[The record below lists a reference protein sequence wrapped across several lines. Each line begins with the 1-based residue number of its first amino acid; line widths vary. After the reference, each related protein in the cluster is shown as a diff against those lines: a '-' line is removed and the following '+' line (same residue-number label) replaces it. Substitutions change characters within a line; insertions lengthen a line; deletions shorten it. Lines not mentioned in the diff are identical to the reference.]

1 MMTADREQLI
11 KDLEMKAKLFRREI
25 LEMTFQAGSGHPGG
39 SMSAIDIITVLYY
52 YVMRVDPSNPHWKDR
67 DRFILSKGHVCPALY
82 TVLAEKGFFPKEA
95 LWTLRQ
101 PGSILQGHPDMR
113 LTPGVDMSTGSLG
126 QGLSVA
132 CGMALA
138 ARLDNKD
145 YSTYCM
151 LGDGEVQEGNIWE
164 GALFAAHYHLDNLV
178 AILDKN
184 KLQIAGYTED
194 IIALDP
200 LVAKWKAFGWDV
212 IQLSDGNDMGQIL
225 HVFDRLQFLKGKPK
239 IIIADTIKG
248 KGVSFM
254 EDQPEYHGRA
264 LSSSEM
270 ERARQE
276 LVIPDFTVT

>member
-1 MMTADREQLI
+1 MAGDREQLI
-11 KDLEMKAKLFRREI
+11 QDLELKAKLFRREI
-25 LEMTFQAGSGHPGG
+25 LEMTFLAGSGHPGG

-52 YVMRVDPSNPHWKDR
+52 YIMRVDPNNPQWEDR

-95 LWTLRQ
+95 LWTLRK

-113 LTPGVDMSTGSLG
+113 ITPGVDMSTGSLG

-138 ARLDNKD
+138 ARLDNKEF
-145 YSTYCM
+145 STYCM
-151 LGDGEVQEGNIWE
+151 MGDGEIQEGNIWE
-164 GALFAAHYHLDNLV
+164 GALFAAHYNLDNLI

-184 KLQIAGYTED
+184 KLQIAGFTED

-200 LVAKWKAFGWDV
+200 LIAKWEAFGWDV
-212 IQLSDGNDMGQIL
+212 IELLDGNDIDQIIRA
-225 HVFDRLQFLKGKPK
+225 FDSIKSLTGKPK
-239 IIIADTIKG
+239 IIIANTIKG

-264 LSSSEM
+264 LSASEM
-270 ERARQE
+270 DRARKE
-276 LVIPDFTVT
+276 LMIPDFTVT

>member
-1 MMTADREQLI
+1 
-11 KDLEMKAKLFRREI
+11 
-25 LEMTFQAGSGHPGG
+25 
-39 SMSAIDIITVLYY
+39 MSAIDIITVLYY
-52 YVMRVDPSNPHWKDR
+52 YVMRVDPNNPQWADR
-67 DRFILSKGHVCPALY
+67 DRFVLSKGHVCPALY

-113 LTPGVDMSTGSLG
+113 ITPGVDMSTGSLG

-145 YSTYCM
+145 FVTYCM
-151 LGDGEVQEGNIWE
+151 MGDGEIQEGNIWE
-164 GALFAAHYHLDNLV
+164 GALFAAHYNLDNLI

-184 KLQIAGYTED
+184 KLQIAGFTED
-194 IIALDP
+194 IIALAP
-200 LVAKWKAFGWDV
+200 LIAKWEAFGWDV
-212 IQLSDGNDMGQIL
+212 IELPDGNDINQII
-225 HVFDRLQFLKGKPK
+225 HAFDSLKSLSGKPK
-239 IIIADTIKG
+239 IIIANTIKG

-264 LSSSEM
+264 LSASEM
-270 ERARQE
+270 DRARKE
-276 LVIPDFTVT
+276 LMIPDVEVP

>member
-1 MMTADREQLI
+1 MVADREQLI
-11 KDLEMKAKLFRREI
+11 QSLKLKAKLFRREI
-25 LEMTFQAGSGHPGG
+25 LEMTFLAGSGHPGG

-52 YVMRVDPSNPHWKDR
+52 YVMRVDPNNPQWEDR

-113 LTPGVDMSTGSLG
+113 ITPGVDMSTGSLG

-138 ARLDNKD
+138 ARLDNRD
-145 YSTYCM
+145 FSVYCM
-151 LGDGEVQEGNIWE
+151 MGDGEIQEGNIWE
-164 GALFAAHYHLDNLV
+164 GALFAAHYNLDNLI

-184 KLQIAGYTED
+184 KLQIAGFTED

-200 LVAKWKAFGWDV
+200 LIAKWEAFGWDV
-212 IQLSDGNDMGQIL
+212 IELPDGNDIDQIICA
-225 HVFDRLQFLKGKPK
+225 FDSLKSLNGKPK
-239 IIIADTIKG
+239 IIIANTVKG

-264 LSSSEM
+264 LSASEM
-270 ERARQE
+270 DRARKE
-276 LVIPDFTVT
+276 LMIPNFTVT